1 MERFKV
7 GDLVEYN
14 SKIDEGATKSFGLV
28 LEIERFF
35 LGATALVRWVNH
47 PHADVIGDTLQYDC
61 VELKPVEN
69 RKTKNV
75 E

>member
-14 SKIDEGATKSFGLV
+14 SNFDEVGTIGLV
-28 LEIERFF
+28 TQTRSFRGIPTVF
-35 LGATALVRWVNH
+35 VRWFNH
-47 PHADVIGDTLQYDC
+47 PHADVIGDTAEYAC
-61 VELKPVEN
+61 VELKHAEAK
-69 RKTKNV
+69 KTKNL